1 MVWLGSKSEQARFDP
16 TIIITWVIGLAAAAF
31 LATAL

>member
-1 MVWLGSKSEQARFDP
+1 MARLGSKYEQTRFDP
-16 TIIITWVIGLAAAAF
+16 IVIMTWVIGLAAAAF

>member
-1 MVWLGSKSEQARFDP
+1 MVWLGSKSEQTRFDP

>member
-1 MVWLGSKSEQARFDP
+1 MVWLRSKSEQTRFDP
-16 TIIITWVIGLAAAAF
+16 TIIITLVIGLAAAAF